1 MDCCL
6 GLQDEMA
13 ALGFDDSKALTDE
26 IRVELLAKILEH
38 SDMMAWMV
46 HVLSPN
52 TISTSMLRR
61 FKYNLN
67 ALSHDTAIGECRY
80 ASRLFLSK
88 QQQVSN
94 NAASTHSL

>member
-80 ASRLFLSK
+80 TSRLFLS
-88 QQQVSN
+88 
-94 NAASTHSL
+94 